1 LASKTSI
8 RWLSRSVTYTRPCA
22 SITRWCGNPNSPGP
36 LPRCGD
42 KKPFSV
48 LQSSANENFPQVS
61 PDGKWLTYQS
71 NETGRAEIYVKQFPE
86 GPGKW
91 QLSTDGGQF
100 PRSRGDG
107 KELYFIVAPNM
118 MAAEIRVSG
127 SSIQPGVPKTLF
139 GLPGNPTA
147 TINHPPY
154 HRFAVAANGQ
164 RFLLSQPGAGGP
176 AVSGGLAA
184 AIAEL
189 ADRGGSATGATSV
202 PQAITVVL
210 NWPQALK
217 KK

>member
-1 LASKTSI
+1 
-8 RWLSRSVTYTRPCA
+8 
-22 SITRWCGNPNSPGP
+22 
-36 LPRCGD
+36 
-42 KKPFSV
+42 
-48 LQSSANENFPQVS
+48 VS